1 MVICPCS
8 AQEGSIHESIYD
20 VIMAERITRK
30 SCPFCVCDERDAFE
44 QDLLSGVSLPKQL
57 DKDKGWREGTSDRH
71 FRNHMGEY
79 HMGSNSECPVCTS
92 DERQELEFRY
102 CNEGLPSPE
111 IAELLDCAESTVY
124 HHMKHHLKPI
134 VKASAAPMIALAAG
148 EEMEQLRA
156 NAERLNGELGLML
169 DDADRNDPQYVR
181 NLTGLSKEVRETVKD
196 ILKIQ
201 ERAGV
206 VGAEATMKADTIN
219 ILKIELAK
227 ESPEVWRRVR
237 QTLMNTE
244 EGDEVIDITEDET

>member
-1 MVICPCS
+1 MT
-8 AQEGSIHESIYD
+8 
-20 VIMAERITRK
+20 MAERITRK
-30 SCPFCVCDERDAFE
+30 SCPFCTCEERDKFE
-44 QDLLSGVSLPKQL
+44 EDLLSGISIPKQL
-57 DKDKGWREGTSDRH
+57 DKDLGWREGTADRH

-102 CNEGLPSPE
+102 CNEGLPSAE
-111 IAELLDCAESTVY
+111 IASVLECPESTVY

-134 VKASAAPMIALAAG
+134 VKASAAPIIALAAG
-148 EEMEQLRA
+148 EEIEHLRS

-169 DDADRNDPQYVR
+169 DEADRHDPQYVR

-206 VGAEATMKADTIN
+206 TAETNMKADTIN

-237 QTLMNTE
+237 QTLMATE
-244 EGDEVIDITEDET
+244 GEVIEVNEE